1 MQIIDYIGNRELLQ
15 REKTLFICSKL
26 TPFKL
31 YDVVFSWV
39 DNLTYDSCIVC
50 FNSTELEE
58 EVMKALIVREIPTI
72 LVVMDKFTEVNN
84 TQIHC
89 ALQERRML
97 IIVLKRDEQMDLGAT
112 PRLRN
117 EFILE
122 MVQHVVC
129 GYVNKNGSVFPLVNT
144 RNNVSYLFDDIPII
158 AAEETIKHGRWTIAE
173 DKILLSMHYADMG
186 LHAIKKRLQRSYLA
200 VRMRIRSIS
209 LSDEALKGREFEDF
223 VVELFNLKESKT
235 FHLLE
240 WKGDKLLGDIYPEG
254 NRHPDLI
261 LEYMAEEYKP
271 VSFAV
276 ECKWRNTINRES
288 FSNMLTDEKYSI
300 YLRFSEEQQIPVYI
314 VLGIGGQPSAPLVL
328 YVFRLEDIPSIQEKK
343 IPIIKYMKSFP
354 TDDFCA
360 DDFLGL
366 EAMSKRIEK
375 NEQSTTHKNAY
386 AKWNDKADN
395 QLCILFHQGISIEQL
410 SELFGR
416 TKGAIRCRLK
426 KLNVIQEDN

>member
-84 TQIHC
+84 TQIHR

-144 RNNVSYLFDDIPII
+144 RNNVSYLLMTFQLKQQKKP
-158 AAEETIKHGRWTIAE
+158 ENME
-173 DKILLSMHYADMG
+173 DG
-186 LHAIKKRLQRSYLA
+186 
-200 VRMRIRSIS
+200 
-209 LSDEALKGREFEDF
+209 
-223 VVELFNLKESKT
+223 
-235 FHLLE
+235 
-240 WKGDKLLGDIYPEG
+240 
-254 NRHPDLI
+254 
-261 LEYMAEEYKP
+261 
-271 VSFAV
+271 
-276 ECKWRNTINRES
+276 
-288 FSNMLTDEKYSI
+288 
-300 YLRFSEEQQIPVYI
+300 
-314 VLGIGGQPSAPLVL
+314 
-328 YVFRLEDIPSIQEKK
+328 
-343 IPIIKYMKSFP
+343 
-354 TDDFCA
+354 
-360 DDFLGL
+360 
-366 EAMSKRIEK
+366 
-375 NEQSTTHKNAY
+375 
-386 AKWNDKADN
+386 
-395 QLCILFHQGISIEQL
+395 
-410 SELFGR
+410 
-416 TKGAIRCRLK
+416 
-426 KLNVIQEDN
+426 